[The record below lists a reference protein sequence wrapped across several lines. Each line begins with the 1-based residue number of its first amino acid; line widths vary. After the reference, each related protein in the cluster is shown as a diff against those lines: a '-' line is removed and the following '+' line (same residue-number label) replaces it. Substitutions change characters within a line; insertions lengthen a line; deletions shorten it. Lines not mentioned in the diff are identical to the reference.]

1 MVEVVR
7 YRGPVNATII
17 RRHQQ
22 WLDAA
27 QTRSARHKI
36 AKFLKHAVRAA
47 SMGLAAPGAC
57 SAARAPLRAAAVQH
71 GERMLPPAAVLC
83 DCA

>member
-1 MVEVVR
+1 MVR

-27 QTRSARHKI
+27 QTRTARHKI
-36 AKFLKHAVRAA
+36 AKFLRQHAAMAVSR
-47 SMGLAAPGAC
+47 GLPPPGSSAMNTAAAPTDYD
-57 SAARAPLRAAAVQH
+57 ARQVCVQFF
-71 GERMLPPAAVLC
+71 LC
-83 DCA
+83 RR